1 MTTRQTLGQR
11 LAQARREKAVRD
23 HRDIT
28 QADVAD
34 AVGYSRTAVSE
45 WEADAKVPREGALS
59 KLAAYLGV
67 TPAFLRYG
75 IDPETRGA
83 TAPLARGTL
92 SDELVERVRRKPAE
106 DRDAP
111 RGDDAAG
118 RPHPARRRGTK

>member
-1 MTTRQTLGQR
+1 MTTRHTLGQR

-45 WEADAKVPREGALS
+45 WEADAKVPREDALA
-59 KLAAYLGV
+59 KLADFLAV

-75 IDPETRGA
+75 VREGQMVEPNPALDRRVTASERAGAEALMKQQPRRKKSEDPPRRGA
-83 TAPLARGTL
+83 G
-92 SDELVERVRRKPAE
+92 
-106 DRDAP
+106 
-111 RGDDAAG
+111 GG
-118 RPHPARRRGTK
+118 